1 MLVVLA
7 SAGLAAFRTLTGS
20 SAPALATLT
29 VASNPSGVPVFID
42 GIERGLT
49 PTRVTLAPG
58 AHILEL
64 RRGVPRVIPL
74 TLTAGAEV
82 SQYLEFA
89 ETAMPDLPQPE
100 AEKPA
105 PPESTPAAPLAGW
118 ITAKLPFV
126 VEIHEKGRLLGT
138 TESDRVMLAAGFHE
152 LEFVNAT
159 LGFREKRNVQIT
171 PGRLTHLN
179 LELPRGVI
187 NLNASP
193 WAEVY
198 LDGERIG
205 ETPIGN
211 LSVPIG
217 PHEIV
222 FRHPQLG
229 EKRHA
234 VSVTTGV
241 PVRVSVEMKQ

>member
-1 MLVVLA
+1 
-7 SAGLAAFRTLTGS
+7 
-20 SAPALATLT
+20 
-29 VASNPSGVPVFID
+29 
-42 GIERGLT
+42 
-49 PTRVTLAPG
+49 
-58 AHILEL
+58 
-64 RRGVPRVIPL
+64 
-74 TLTAGAEV
+74 
-82 SQYLEFA
+82 
-89 ETAMPDLPQPE
+89 
-100 AEKPA
+100 
-105 PPESTPAAPLAGW
+105 
-118 ITAKLPFV
+118 
-126 VEIHEKGRLLGT
+126 VEIREKGRLLGT
-138 TESDRVMLAAGFHE
+138 TESDRIMLAAGAHE

-159 LGFREKRNVQIT
+159 LGYREKRSVQIA
-171 PGRLTHLN
+171 PGRLTSLN
-179 LELPRGVI
+179 LELPHGVV

-222 FRHPQLG
+222 FRHPQFG

-234 VSVTTGV
+234 VSVTTGI